1 VAHLCDT
8 ASGQFL
14 TDRPVRLSTLSFAP
28 FTRPPPPGLAAG
40 LRRLLQEA
48 AAGGGDGVG
57 GTALPPA
64 GGICLSS
71 GLRLQKLAEHADRF
85 ELELVVEAGL
95 GGSLAAKA
103 VAYDFVGA
111 PPGGG
116 ACEQLQVG
124 RAGWLSFSFVGFG
137 APQQVVFQAVMWLG
151 LITHK
156 TPSLTCSVCA
166 LFAQVRLKQPALLEA
181 DFRFPWPIDSVGA
194 SFRVLRSARTLS
206 ATLPKDPLWPSDA
219 AWACQLDAERLPAW
233 GDSDRLGIYMS
244 SMLSLPELQGK
255 SRGATLGRHSLG
267 AMYDVKETLQALF
280 VRTLQASPHPLDILE
295 QMHTAF
301 TALFRV
307 PLSPCWL
314 ATVHA
319 GVLS

>member
-1 VAHLCDT
+1 VCFLLPPDHGLDLQGTVAHLCDT

-194 SFRVLRSARTLS
+194 SFRVLRRCPAAPFPIAR
-206 ATLPKDPLWPSDA
+206 
-219 AWACQLDAERLPAW
+219 QLPALAALAFVPPCLRRFA
-233 GDSDRLGIYMS
+233 GTAAHAQRRPLG
-244 SMLSLPELQGK
+244 PPCLQRPHPQRHPAQGPAVAQRRCLGVPAG
-255 SRGATLGRHSLG
+255 RGAAAGLGGL
-267 AMYDVKETLQALF
+267 
-280 VRTLQASPHPLDILE
+280 
-295 QMHTAF
+295 
-301 TALFRV
+301 
-307 PLSPCWL
+307 
-314 ATVHA
+314 
-319 GVLS
+319 